1 MTRTY
6 EIENLDCAHC
16 AGKIEEEVNKL
27 EGVECKLSFAL
38 AVIKITTERDFRE
51 GEKAV
56 NKIMKRIEPSARMRA
71 K

>member
-38 AVIKITTERDFRE
+38 AVMKITTEKDFRE
-51 GEKAV
+51 VEKAV